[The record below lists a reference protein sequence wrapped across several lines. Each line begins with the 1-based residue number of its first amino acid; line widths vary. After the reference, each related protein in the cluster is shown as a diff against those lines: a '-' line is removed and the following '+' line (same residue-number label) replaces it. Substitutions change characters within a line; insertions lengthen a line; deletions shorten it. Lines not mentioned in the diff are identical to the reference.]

1 MANDALTA
9 LALETILGQVLA
21 ADEAGDRELLAGV
34 ALDLVMRAGVAEAEV
49 TRLRVALDRAI
60 AQATSRRR
68 QEVSPCAGR

>member
-60 AQATSRRR
+60 ALAPSRRR
-68 QEVSPCAGR
+68 REVDTGAR